1 MNTTCVIYAR
11 TSINPLCDGLFANSQ
26 VERLLIYA
34 EANNIE
40 VKSIVI
46 GEGECDGQN
55 RISIQKLYQEVEKYH
70 PDIVLVHTI
79 DRLSQNA
86 YQFKAIAEQLRLR
99 GTAIRDIHPCL
110 LEVSSVDIMARL
122 PSVDR
127 AERSKRRCCIYARIG
142 GTGTEF
148 DKSAMENQLKVLR
161 QLAKDMNLQVVKEI
175 AVFESGTDHKRSS
188 IQELLKDG
196 KQQAYDCVLVFDL
209 NRLART
215 VVGIQYVA
223 HALKQVGIE
232 LHTPSGEEAVIPFV
246 SACYS
251 AFVSGGDAVGPGK

>member
-11 TSINPLCDGLFANSQ
+11 TSINPYCDDLFANGQ

-34 EANNIE
+34 EANHIE

-55 RISIQKLYQEVEKYH
+55 RISIQRLYQEVEKHH
-70 PDIVLVHTI
+70 PDTVLVHTI
-79 DRLSQNA
+79 DRLSKNA
-86 YQFKAIAEQLRLR
+86 NHFKSIAEQLRLR
-99 GTAIRDIHPCL
+99 GTAIRDVYPCL
-110 LEVSSVDIMARL
+110 LDVSSVDIMAQL
-122 PSVDR
+122 PSVDTI
-127 AERSKRRCCIYARIG
+127 ERSKRRCCIYARIG

-148 DKSAMENQLKVLR
+148 DKSDMENQLKVLR

-215 VVGIQYVA
+215 VVGIQHVA
-223 HALKQVGIE
+223 HALKQIGIE
-232 LHTPSGEEAVIPFV
+232 LHTPSGEEAVIPFL
-246 SACYS
+246 SAYYS
-251 AFVSGGDAVGPGK
+251 AFESGGDNIGPRK